1 MKKLATALI
10 VLFVM
15 QMNAQ
20 EKNIFTKSVQL
31 QEFIPFVVN
40 NYKKKID
47 SIKTR
52 HVTFLIPVDNP
63 DEVTEKSIILKQ
75 GFRLLSDRLSE
86 DDTVSIVAYSSINGE
101 VLEPTSP
108 KELKKILYAL
118 DNIEKSVSEKF
129 KDGIQLGY
137 DLANKNFNSNGI
149 NSVVIIRDTNT
160 GKKVASLKQ
169 KKAKRPRNNAVLLT
183 LISLAPEVLK
193 ILKE

>member
-15 QMNAQ
+15 QIEAQ

-31 QEFIPFVVN
+31 QEFIPFIVN
-40 NYKKKID
+40 NYKREID

-52 HVTFLIPVDNP
+52 HITFLIPVDNL
-63 DEVTEKSIILKQ
+63 DEITENSIILKQ
-75 GFRLLSDRLSE
+75 GLRLLASRLSE

-101 VLEPTSP
+101 VLKPTSP

-118 DNIEKSVSEKF
+118 NNIEKSVSEKH

-137 DLANKNFNSNGI
+137 NLANENFNEEGV
-149 NSVVIIRDTNT
+149 NSVVIVRDANA
-160 GKKVASLKQ
+160 GKKLAST
-169 KKAKRPRNNAVLLT
+169 KKKKEKRPRNNAVLLT
-183 LISLAPEVLK
+183 LISLAPEMIK